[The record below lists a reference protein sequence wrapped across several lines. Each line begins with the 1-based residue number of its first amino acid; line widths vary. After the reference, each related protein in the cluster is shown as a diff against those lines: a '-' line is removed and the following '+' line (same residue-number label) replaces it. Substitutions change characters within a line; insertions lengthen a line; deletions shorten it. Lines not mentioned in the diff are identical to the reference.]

1 MATVATLRRSSLPAA
16 CDECGYGPVAPEF
29 AEYFSDG
36 GLILYLW
43 CCPRCGNRFA
53 TEFPRHVSPEA
64 ERQAVQAFWPSLLV
78 G

>member
-1 MATVATLRRSSLPAA
+1 MATVRSRRSSVQPAI
-16 CDECGYGPVAPEF
+16 CDKCGDAPVAPVY

-53 TEFPRHVSPEA
+53 TEFPCDVEPEA